1 MVQNN
6 EDDGLSTKKPYL
18 GDILDMEELRKGRA
32 NIIVAPCHSGK
43 TTAAHAIMERHARSP
58 GNVLYLIDTRA
69 GKDSLLLREKAQ
81 KCTEA
86 WLHFYDSHWWGDRP
100 DRVNFAVMTYHQFGH
115 ALREEPTF
123 LIGIDLIICD
133 EIHNLVKYAGIE
145 ASTNEQEDLLNTPD
159 EQVCCKQALESI
171 GRLSSLDLGGPMIVM
186 MTATPSA
193 ITRKFTA
200 MGVPYA
206 CLDYYG
212 KVYEDETRQRIYYA
226 SFEDVLKAINGKTLI
241 YVPTIDLMKEYA
253 ELATA
258 ISDKVVCLWSI
269 RSSKELTT
277 QQLTVREELLRH
289 ERIPEDV
296 DILLINAA
304 YETSL
309 NIRNEDFR
317 TLIIH
322 CSNPDT
328 QIQVRGR
335 LRHDIDT
342 LYLLDKQHEHI
353 SAYFPEKYLDTWLS
367 TGQVHAITEEMN
379 LRSEKGRELKWPSLK
394 KLLEKDGYLI
404 YPEKHQQ
411 QRGWRIHRFT
421 A

>member
-6 EDDGLSTKKPYL
+6 DESDLRPKKPHL
-18 GDILDMEELRKGRA
+18 GEILNLDELRKGRA

-43 TTAAHAIMERHARSP
+43 TTAACKIMERHARHP
-58 GNVLYLIDTRA
+58 ANVVYLIDTRA
-69 GKDSLLLREKAQ
+69 GKDALLLKKKAQ

-86 WLHFYDSHWWGDRP
+86 WVHLYDPFWWGDRP
-100 DRVNFAVMTYHQFGH
+100 ERTNFTVMTYHQFGL
-115 ALREEPTF
+115 ALLEEPSC
-123 LIGIDLIICD
+123 LINIDLIICD
-133 EIHNLVKYAGIE
+133 EIHNLVKYVAIE
-145 ASTNEQEDLLNTPD
+145 ASTNERNELPGDAK
-159 EQVCCKQALESI
+159 EQICCQHALESI
-171 GRLSSLDLGGPMIVM
+171 GRLAALEVHGPMIVM
-186 MTATPSA
+186 LTATPA
-193 ITRKFTA
+193 PITRKFDA
-200 MGVPYA
+200 MHVPYE
-206 CLDYYG
+206 CMDYYG
-212 KVYEDETRQRIYYA
+212 KVYEDETFQRVYYSDIA
-226 SFEDVLKAINGKTLI
+226 DVISKINGKTLI
-241 YVPTIDLMKEYA
+241 YVPTIELMKEYA
-253 ELATA
+253 ELACEV
-258 ISDKVVCLWSI
+258 SPNVVCLWSI
-269 RSSKELTT
+269 HSTKELDTA
-277 QQLTVREELLRH
+277 QLKVREELLH
-289 ERIPEDV
+289 DEKIPDYV

-317 TLIIH
+317 TMVIH

-328 QIQVRGR
+328 QVQVRGR

-353 SAYFPEKYLDTWLS
+353 SAYFPEIYLDQWLS
-367 TGQVHAITEEMN
+367 TDQVHAITEEMN